1 MATNF
6 IGRSLTANI
15 LEQNVALNMGFVYMV
30 SNDSANV
37 VTLSFEVASAS
48 ATELMVLKAGESRT
62 NLDFPIG
69 TLYYKADVNT
79 SAVRIEGLKKKDVN
93 Y

>member
-15 LEQNVALNMGFVYMV
+15 AEQHVDLNMGFLYTI
-30 SNDSANV
+30 SNDSTAV

-48 ATELMVLKAGESRT
+48 ATELMVLKAGEART
-62 NLDFPIG
+62 NLDLQIG
-69 TLYYKADVNT
+69 TLYYKADANT
-79 SAVRIEGLKKKDVN
+79 SAVRIEGLKKKNVN